1 MRNSKMKKLY
11 LALMALSCANNVFSA
26 DIATDIRKAAAG
38 PDISNGGHFEVGL
51 GFDYINSAILT
62 TSDNDDGT
70 NATLEVGGAYRY
82 NGLFIEL
89 SQGTL
94 DGLSIGYHLWSNDT
108 WAVDFLGSSI
118 NGVLTEEEDDN
129 RSNGSE
135 AERNEALIDRDTFY
149 NGAGFRATGY
159 FGNTIFQYR
168 LVSDIHD
175 DNGVVST
182 LRLGRS
188 WQFRNWNFHS
198 VVSASYASAKTSRYW
213 YGITES
219 EATTR
224 FTEYD
229 IDSTMAYTAE
239 IGLTYPISEH
249 VVFRSSARYTQYSS
263 DIRDSPLVDDKGS
276 AYIATSINYV
286 F

>member
-1 MRNSKMKKLY
+1 MKASY
-11 LALMALSCANNVFSA
+11 VALMALLLGTNNVFSA
-26 DIATDIRKAAAG
+26 DIATDIRNAAAG

-51 GFDYINSAILT
+51 GFDYTNSARLT
-62 TSDNDDGT
+62 TSDNEDG
-70 NATLEVGGAYRY
+70 ASVTLEIGGAYRY

-108 WAVDFLGSSI
+108 WAIDVLGSSI
-118 NGVLTEEEDDN
+118 NGVLTEEDDEDDN
-129 RSNGSE
+129 RSNRSE
-135 AERNEALIDRDTFY
+135 AQRNNALIDRDTFY
-149 NGAGFRATGY
+149 NGAGFRATAY

-175 DNGVVST
+175 DNGVMST

-224 FTEYD
+224 FSEYD
-229 IDSTMAYTAE
+229 LDSTMTYTAE

-249 VVFRSSARYTQYSS
+249 VVFRSSARYTQFSN
-263 DIRDSPLVDDKGS
+263 DIQDSPLVDSSGS
-276 AYIATSINYV
+276 TYIATSINYV